1 MSGAMKSGEKYDPR
15 TNSWSAI
22 APMSQERTSFGLVS
36 VDDKLYAL
44 GGREQS
50 TSVEE
55 YDIHTNKWRPL
66 PSMNMRRRLCAY
78 AVCRKKIYVAGGSF
92 AGQTYDGV
100 ECYDPRTE
108 SWSSIAPMKERRY
121 SACAAGY
128 QHLMYAFGGNRP
140 FMCPSAMHQGEP
152 PVKFC
157 GTEVYSSEHK
167 RWETLANTG
176 MCSMTPDCHVVAAQC
191 IDEEIVLI
199 GRLKSDC
206 GFQFVRAYRPMTDS
220 WRGVLVNAPTSVGHY
235 YQCALLKMPAYLT
248 LELLYG
254 QNLLSQAEKEHY
266 SRFTQIPDAVF
277 FQQKRNVMKL

>member
-1 MSGAMKSGEKYDPR
+1 MLKTGEKYDPS
-15 TNSWSAI
+15 TNSWSDI
-22 APMSQERTSFGLVS
+22 APMSQARISFGLVS

-44 GGREQS
+44 GGCEQS

-66 PSMNMRRRLCAY
+66 PSMNMRRRQCAY
-78 AVCRKKIYVAGGSF
+78 AVCRKKIYVVGGSF
-92 AGQTYDGV
+92 AGQSYDGV
-100 ECYDPRTE
+100 ERFDPRTE
-108 SWSSIAPMKERRY
+108 TWSSIAPMKERRH
-121 SACAAGY
+121 SACAVGFTY
-128 QHLMYAFGGNRP
+128 LMYAFGGYRR
-140 FMCPSAMHQGEP
+140 FMCPSAMHEGEP
-152 PVKFC
+152 PRKFC

-176 MCSMTPDCHVVAAQC
+176 MCSMTPDCYVAAAHC
-191 IDEEIVLI
+191 VNDEIVLI

-220 WRGVLVNAPTSVGHY
+220 WRGVLVNAPASAQYQH

-248 LELLYG
+248 HRLLYE
-254 QNLLSQAEKEHY
+254 QDLLSRAEKDHY

-277 FQQKRNVMKL
+277 FQQKR